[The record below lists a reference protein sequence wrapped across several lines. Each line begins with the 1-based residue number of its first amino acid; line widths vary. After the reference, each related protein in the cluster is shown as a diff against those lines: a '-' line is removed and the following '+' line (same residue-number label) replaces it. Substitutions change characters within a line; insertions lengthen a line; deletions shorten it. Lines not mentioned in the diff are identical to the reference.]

1 NGCHVLNPAAGFFG
15 TDGFSSFENEP
26 QLFKIPHLRNAYQ
39 KIGMFGM
46 PAIPFLNAG
55 DNGNKGA
62 QVRGFGFLHDGSLDT
77 LSRFHNAIVFN
88 VFPPGFPIQNPGGFP
103 PGPDGDT
110 QRRQV
115 EQFILAFDSNLAP
128 IVGQQ
133 TTLTSTSAAAVG
145 DRIDLL
151 IDRAHE
157 GECALVARWA
167 QGGEQR
173 GALRLASG
181 KFQADRAN
189 QAPLTD
195 AQLRAIA
202 ATPGQ
207 EVTYTCVPP
216 GSGVRIGVD
225 RDEDGY
231 LDRDELDAGTDPA
244 NPESTPPL
252 VTLVQTTS
260 LTLKD
265 GSAPPADPNKRKVSF
280 KSSTKTD
287 PGINRIQPPLPG
299 FPG

>member
-1 NGCHVLNPAAGFFG
+1 
-15 TDGFSSFENEP
+15 
-26 QLFKIPHLRNAYQ
+26 
-39 KIGMFGM
+39 
-46 PAIPFLNAG
+46 
-55 DNGNKGA
+55 
-62 QVRGFGFLHDGSLDT
+62 
-77 LSRFHNAIVFN
+77 
-88 VFPPGFPIQNPGGFP
+88 
-103 PGPDGDT
+103 
-110 QRRQV
+110 
-115 EQFILAFDSNLAP
+115 
-128 IVGQQ
+128 
-133 TTLTSTSAAAVG
+133 SAAAVG

-157 GECALVARWA
+157 GECDLVAKWA

-299 FPG
+299 FPGDPTQDGATIIVYNALNPTSDKATVFLPPGTGWSAVGSNGFKWKSTTAPITSVLLKPNLMKVKG